1 MVQYGDESIKLSG
14 ITSIAPT
21 VLDFTG
27 TTTAETSVTITDLT
41 GYLNGGRISGLKIL
55 PPELK
60 QSGSTGTTTV
70 NVENYVLKALD
81 PYGSVGWSPI
91 SGISWS
97 VSACTSPLNVT
108 NIVPCTPG
116 GTIYFNAGNLEI
128 NNTVRINDGSQV
140 NGYVF
145 TSDGSGNGSWLPPV
159 DNYTTGATLNG
170 TVIEFD
176 RTDLSNAYNVDI
188 KPALLDYLPLRITGN
203 TVVSVDD
210 NVDLYFS
217 GFTGSSIINYV
228 NYGNSLEY
236 INGTVISKDYATLF
250 NRRLTNLE
258 TFSIYAISSKGIA
271 LDYSDSGGTVNEFYV
286 NKSAMLANST
296 IPTFQGI
303 KYGSDYS
310 PNYSNRSL
318 VDKEYVDNLVSS
330 TIFTGNT
337 SASCITDLYV
347 TNVHGCSPITFW
359 DSLQT
364 IGSSANG
371 LSSIA
376 LGISNTADGISSSAF
391 GGGTL
396 ALGSASFAE
405 GYQTLA
411 LGDSSHA
418 EGYQTIAGYRALTA
432 TSIVSGVVTIGDSV
446 DYSSEFT
453 SGTVLLNNQFYTY
466 TGTSY
471 SAPNF
476 FINLSDNTVIIPLV
490 SVNVVDYNNYNS
502 PLAYI
507 SVGDNAHSE
516 GLSTV
521 ALGAASHAEGMTT
534 QAIGDISHAEGY
546 QTLAYGVYS
555 HAEGYGS
562 VSYGQ
567 YSHAQNNFTVAFGSD
582 SHSEG
587 QGTTAYGNF
596 SHAQGSGTFA
606 VGEGS
611 HAEGYYTN
619 AFGQYSHTEGY
630 QTSATTFYS
639 HAEGYQTTASGNT
652 SHAEGYQTIASGD
665 YSHSEGNVTTSS
677 GLGSHSEGQQTTAS
691 NVASHAEGGNT
702 TASGQYSHAEG
713 GNTMA
718 SGYASHAEG
727 LSTVAG
733 GQYSHAEG
741 SGTIATGTTSHA
753 EGYYTTANG
762 DYSHAEGYQ
771 TTASGNTSHAEGYQT
786 TASGNTS
793 HAEGYQ
799 TIASGD
805 YSHSEGNGTIAS
817 GNTSH
822 AEGGNT
828 TASGQYSHAEG
839 NYTTASGQ
847 YSHAEG
853 FNTIAS
859 GLMSHTEGGHTQS
872 TGLSSHAEGAYSV
885 ASGQYSHAEGYN
897 TLASGSTSH
906 AEGGNTIASGLYS
919 HAGGV
924 FSHAQGI
931 SSFVHSTNS
940 LVTGNRSV
948 ILGGQNI
955 TGTTDDTVYVPY
967 LNIKNLG
974 VGVSINNLGIDSNGN
989 VVVGTSGSG
998 STSSATID
1006 PYYNV
1011 GSASTVTWDVSG
1023 TSTNYEVTLTANT
1036 TLNLT
1041 NVRNGDYGNTVINQD
1056 GVGSRTITL
1065 GTVNG
1070 SSTTHL
1076 VVNGGG
1082 GSPTLTATASAVD
1095 ILSFT
1100 YNGSKMFWT
1109 VGNDYT

>member
-70 NVENYVLKALD
+70 NVENYVLKAVD

-108 NIVPCTPG
+108 NIVPCTLG

-145 TSDGSGNGSWLPPV
+145 TSDGSGNGSWQILPGTSPISCINDFYV
-159 DNYTTGATLNG
+159 SNIHACSPLNINPLDEGNVYFGSTSGVTIDVTNSRLGIG
-170 TVIEFD
+170 TE
-176 RTDLSNAYNVDI
+176 TPQYPLDI
-188 KPALLDYLPLRITGN
+188 LG
-203 TVVSVDD
+203 
-210 NVDLYFS
+210 
-217 GFTGSSIINYV
+217 V
-228 NYGNSLEY
+228 NSRFYYDPTSL
-236 INGTVISKDYATLF
+236 GG
-250 NRRLTNLE
+250 LTIL
-258 TFSIYAISSKGIA
+258 
-271 LDYSDSGGTVNEFYV
+271 SGGTNIPRHAIIIPSYLSKPAAGGSVGIRSWSDVAYPGYGQVGDMFMYAGNDVNGSNIINGPGTNTEDYIRFYAGDYAHTTTAHIHIQGSGTTRGFVGINTETPTERLDV
-286 NKSAMLANST
+286 NGKTKTSQLQVTTS
-296 IPTFQGI
+296 PTSG
-303 KYGSDYS
+303 YVLTSDIS
-310 PNYSNRSL
+310 GNATWQPSGA
-318 VDKEYVDNLVSS
+318 
-330 TIFTGNT
+330 FTGNT

-411 LGDSSHA
+411 LGDSSHS

-432 TSIVSGVVTIGDSV
+432 TSIVSGVVTISDNV

-476 FINLSDNTVIIPLV
+476 FINLSDISVIIPLV

-507 SVGDNAHSE
+507 SVGDNAHAE

-567 YSHAQNNFTVAFGSD
+567 YSHAQNNFTAAFGAD
-582 SHSEG
+582 SHAEG

-611 HAEGYYTN
+611 HSEGYYTN
-619 AFGQYSHTEGY
+619 AYGK
-630 QTSATTFYS
+630 
-639 HAEGYQTTASGNT
+639 
-652 SHAEGYQTIASGD
+652 
-665 YSHSEGNVTTSS
+665 
-677 GLGSHSEGQQTTAS
+677 
-691 NVASHAEGGNT
+691 
-702 TASGQYSHAEG
+702 
-713 GNTMA
+713 
-718 SGYASHAEG
+718 
-727 LSTVAG
+727 
-733 GQYSHAEG
+733 
-741 SGTIATGTTSHA
+741 
-753 EGYYTTANG
+753 
-762 DYSHAEGYQ
+762 
-771 TTASGNTSHAEGYQT
+771 
-786 TASGNTS
+786 
-793 HAEGYQ
+793 
-799 TIASGD
+799 
-805 YSHSEGNGTIAS
+805 
-817 GNTSH
+817 
-822 AEGGNT
+822 
-828 TASGQYSHAEG
+828 
-839 NYTTASGQ
+839 
-847 YSHAEG
+847 
-853 FNTIAS
+853 
-859 GLMSHTEGGHTQS
+859 
-872 TGLSSHAEGAYSV
+872 
-885 ASGQYSHAEGYN
+885 
-897 TLASGSTSH
+897 
-906 AEGGNTIASGLYS
+906 YS
-919 HAGGV
+919 HAGGSGSTV
-924 FSHAQGI
+924 SGET
-931 SSFVHSTNS
+931 SFIHSVGS
-940 LVTGNRSV
+940 LLTGNRSV
-948 ILGGQNI
+948 LLGGLNL

-967 LNIKNLG
+967 LNINNLG
-974 VGVSINNLGIDSNGN
+974 AGTSINNLGIDSNGN
-989 VVVGTSGSG
+989 VVIGTSGSG

-1023 TSTNYEVTLTANT
+1023 TSTNYEITLTAST

-1041 NVRNGDYGNTVINQD
+1041 NVRNGDYGSIIVNQD
-1056 GVGSRTITL
+1056 GVGSKTITL

-1070 SSTTHL
+1070 SATTHK

-1082 GSPTLTATASAVD
+1082 GLPTLTATALAID

-1100 YNGSKMFWT
+1100 YNGSRMFWT

>member
-116 GTIYFNAGNLEI
+116 GTIYFNAGDLEI

-145 TSDGSGNGSWLPPV
+145 TSDVSGNGSWLPPV

-170 TVIEFD
+170 TIIEFN

-203 TVVSVDD
+203 TVVSVAD

-376 LGISNTADGISSSAF
+376 LGISNTADGVSSSAF

-411 LGDSSHA
+411 LGDSTHA

-432 TSIVSGVVTIGDSV
+432 TSIVSGVVTIGDNV
-446 DYSSEFT
+446 DYSAEFT

-476 FINLSDNTVIIPLV
+476 FINLSNNSVIIPLV

-546 QTLAYGVYS
+546 QTLSYGVYS

-567 YSHAQNNFTVAFGSD
+567 YSHAQNNFTTAFGSD

-606 VGEGS
+606 IGEGS

-619 AFGQYSHTEGY
+619 AY
-630 QTSATTFYS
+630 
-639 HAEGYQTTASGNT
+639 GN
-652 SHAEGYQTIASGD
+652 
-665 YSHSEGNVTTSS
+665 
-677 GLGSHSEGQQTTAS
+677 
-691 NVASHAEGGNT
+691 
-702 TASGQYSHAEG
+702 
-713 GNTMA
+713 
-718 SGYASHAEG
+718 
-727 LSTVAG
+727 
-733 GQYSHAEG
+733 
-741 SGTIATGTTSHA
+741 
-753 EGYYTTANG
+753 
-762 DYSHAEGYQ
+762 
-771 TTASGNTSHAEGYQT
+771 
-786 TASGNTS
+786 
-793 HAEGYQ
+793 
-799 TIASGD
+799 
-805 YSHSEGNGTIAS
+805 
-817 GNTSH
+817 
-822 AEGGNT
+822 
-828 TASGQYSHAEG
+828 
-839 NYTTASGQ
+839 
-847 YSHAEG
+847 
-853 FNTIAS
+853 F
-859 GLMSHTEGGHTQS
+859 
-872 TGLSSHAEGAYSV
+872 
-885 ASGQYSHAEGYN
+885 
-897 TLASGSTSH
+897 
-906 AEGGNTIASGLYS
+906 S
-919 HAGGV
+919 HAGGSGSTV
-924 FSHAQGI
+924 SGET
-931 SSFVHSTNS
+931 SFIHSVGS
-940 LVTGNRSV
+940 LLTGNRSV
-948 ILGGQNI
+948 LLGGLNL

-967 LNIKNLG
+967 LNIDNLG
-974 VGVSINNLGIDSNGN
+974 AGTSINNLGIDSNGN
-989 VVVGTSGSG
+989 VVVGTSGGGGGVS
-998 STSSATID
+998 ID
-1006 PYYNV
+1006 PYEFY
-1011 GSASTVTWDVSG
+1011 VTGPSITLNISG
-1023 TSTNYEVTLTANT
+1023 KSTNYDITITANT
-1036 TLNLT
+1036 TLDLI
-1041 NVRNGDYGNTVINQD
+1041 NVRDGEYGTVIVNQD
-1056 GVGSRTITL
+1056 IVGSRTATF

-1070 SSTTHL
+1070 SATTHL

-1082 GSPTLTATASAVD
+1082 GSPTLTATPLAVD

>member
-70 NVENYVLKALD
+70 NVENYVLKAVD

-108 NIVPCTPG
+108 NIVPCTLG

-145 TSDGSGNGSWLPPV
+145 TSDGSGNGSWQILPGTSSSSCINDFYVSNIHACSPLNINPLDEGNVYFGSTSGVTIDVINSRIGVNNTNPSSNLHISGTTYFDTMGLTNSGVPSFRFLDGVSTPTETTAIKSIYKEFRPTTTSSNTVITDGTIIYPNVNSPTSAEFYASGNLNLFTGNLNNLTSIEALTAEVNVIQIQTNTGTYSGFVKSSSSVLRNLTNGGVV
-159 DNYTTGATLNG
+159 DKYVGFWMNGFDIDFTHNG
-170 TVIEFD
+170 TTNNMYGFYMD
-176 RTDLSNAYNVDI
+176 SQSGRS
-188 KPALLDYLPLRITGN
+188 GN
-203 TVVSVDD
+203 
-210 NVDLYFS
+210 
-217 GFTGSSIINYV
+217 
-228 NYGNSLEY
+228 
-236 INGTVISKDYATLF
+236 
-250 NRRLTNLE
+250 
-258 TFSIYAISSKGIA
+258 
-271 LDYSDSGGTVNEFYV
+271 
-286 NKSAMLANST
+286 
-296 IPTFQGI
+296 IPPI
-303 KYGSDYS
+303 
-310 PNYSNRSL
+310 SNRWGVYIADNGRNYFAGNVGIGTNSPSEKL
-318 VDKEYVDNLVSS
+318 DVSGKTKTSQLQVTTSPTSGYVLTSDVSGNATWQPS
-330 TIFTGNT
+330 GAFTGNT

-411 LGDSSHA
+411 LGDSSHS

-432 TSIVSGVVTIGDSV
+432 TSIVSGVVTISDNV

-476 FINLSDNTVIIPLV
+476 FINLSDSSVIIPLV

-507 SVGDNAHSE
+507 SVGDNAHAE

-567 YSHAQNNFTVAFGSD
+567 YSHAQNNFTAAFGAD

-587 QGTTAYGNF
+587 VGTIAYGNF

-611 HAEGYYTN
+611 HSEGYYTN
-619 AFGQYSHTEGY
+619 AYGK
-630 QTSATTFYS
+630 
-639 HAEGYQTTASGNT
+639 
-652 SHAEGYQTIASGD
+652 
-665 YSHSEGNVTTSS
+665 
-677 GLGSHSEGQQTTAS
+677 
-691 NVASHAEGGNT
+691 
-702 TASGQYSHAEG
+702 
-713 GNTMA
+713 
-718 SGYASHAEG
+718 
-727 LSTVAG
+727 
-733 GQYSHAEG
+733 
-741 SGTIATGTTSHA
+741 
-753 EGYYTTANG
+753 
-762 DYSHAEGYQ
+762 
-771 TTASGNTSHAEGYQT
+771 
-786 TASGNTS
+786 
-793 HAEGYQ
+793 
-799 TIASGD
+799 
-805 YSHSEGNGTIAS
+805 
-817 GNTSH
+817 
-822 AEGGNT
+822 
-828 TASGQYSHAEG
+828 
-839 NYTTASGQ
+839 
-847 YSHAEG
+847 
-853 FNTIAS
+853 
-859 GLMSHTEGGHTQS
+859 
-872 TGLSSHAEGAYSV
+872 
-885 ASGQYSHAEGYN
+885 
-897 TLASGSTSH
+897 
-906 AEGGNTIASGLYS
+906 YS
-919 HAGGV
+919 HAGGSGSTV
-924 FSHAQGI
+924 SGET
-931 SSFVHSTNS
+931 SFIHSVGS
-940 LVTGNRSV
+940 LLTGNRSV
-948 ILGGQNI
+948 LLGGLNL

-967 LNIKNLG
+967 LNINNLG
-974 VGVSINNLGIDSNGN
+974 VGTSINNLGIDSNGN
-989 VVVGTSGSG
+989 VVIGTSGSG

-1023 TSTNYEVTLTANT
+1023 TSTNYEITLTAST

-1041 NVRNGDYGNTVINQD
+1041 NVRNGDYGNIVVNQD

-1070 SSTTHL
+1070 SSITHL
-1076 VVNGGG
+1076 VVNGGA
-1082 GSPTLTATASAVD
+1082 GSPTLTATALAID